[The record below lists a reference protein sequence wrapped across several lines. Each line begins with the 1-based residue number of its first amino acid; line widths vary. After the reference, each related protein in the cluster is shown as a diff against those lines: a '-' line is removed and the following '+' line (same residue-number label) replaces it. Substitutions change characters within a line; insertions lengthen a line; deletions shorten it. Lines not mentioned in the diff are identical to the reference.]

1 MIHPV
6 LSALILSA
14 TVWQSATVS
23 AQDILYDSAHNV
35 TSLLGTWSSG
45 SGAVKTGVGFANP
58 VDFSF
63 TYPNTTG
70 ISYSFTTDA
79 LSDGSAGY
87 FEEALYR
94 FTGNGS
100 EPTCIIGVVQWQ
112 HGTYETLANGSIV
125 LNPFYTDGRQQVQ
138 DMCAAQSNIIQQF
151 NQTTL
156 FQSWRI
162 FSDPQRGPKLQI
174 YQYNGA
180 PLAPMY
186 QLSQTPNML
195 PTTTL
200 TANVTEGQTTPSTAS
215 GSIRRTDFGMS
226 AMMGSMV
233 LASLVGLV
241 ALL

>member
-1 MIHPV
+1 MQ
-6 LSALILSA
+6 SILGLLL
-14 TVWQSATVS
+14 VS
-23 AQDILYDSAHNV
+23 IAVQQTPTAWAQDILYDSAHNV

-45 SGAVKTGVGFANP
+45 SGAVETGVGFANP
-58 VDFSF
+58 VNFSF
-63 TYPNTTG
+63 TYPATTG
-70 ISYSFTTDA
+70 ISYAFTTDV

-87 FEEALYR
+87 FEEAQYR

-100 EPTCIIGVVQWQ
+100 QPTCIIGVVQWQ

-125 LNPFYTDGRQQVQ
+125 LNPFPTDGRQQVQ
-138 DMCAAQSNIIQQF
+138 DMCAAKSNIIQQF

-162 FSDPQRGPKLQI
+162 FQDPQLGPKLQI

-186 QLSQTPNML
+186 LVAQTPNML

-200 TANVTEGQTTPSTAS
+200 TANVTSGQTSAITSGTLRTVNIPLGTA
-215 GSIRRTDFGMS
+215 
-226 AMMGSMV
+226 MGT
-233 LASLVGLV
+233 VGLAWIV
-241 ALL
+241 GLMTLL

>member
-1 MIHPV
+1 MH
-6 LSALILSA
+6 SILSVLA
-14 TVWQSATVS
+14 VSAMAITTVS
-23 AQDILYDSAHNV
+23 AQQDILYDSAHNY

-45 SGAVKTGVGFANP
+45 SMGVKTGVGFANP

-70 ISYSFTTDA
+70 VSYSFTTDV

-100 EPTCIIGVVQWQ
+100 EPTCIVGVVQWQ
-112 HGTYETLANGSIV
+112 HGTYQTLANGSMI

-162 FSDPQRGPKLQI
+162 FLDPQLGPKLQI

-186 QLSQTPNML
+186 QVSQTPNML
-195 PTTTL
+195 PTQTL
-200 TANVTEGQTTPSTAS
+200 TANVTTGQTTPGGSLS
-215 GSIRRTDFGMS
+215 GSIRRMDMGS
-226 AMMGSMV
+226 NAMMGSVV